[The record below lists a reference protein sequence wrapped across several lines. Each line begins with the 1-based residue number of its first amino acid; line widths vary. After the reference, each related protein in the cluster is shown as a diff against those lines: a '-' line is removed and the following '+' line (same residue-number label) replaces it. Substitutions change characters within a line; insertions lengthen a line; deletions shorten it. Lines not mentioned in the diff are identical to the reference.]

1 MEWDGIPFKLF
12 KVMLVSKQRLYG
24 MKDSRKTVARWKGSS
39 QKATNTTSPITSLSE
54 SFE

>member
-1 MEWDGIPFKLF
+1 MA
-12 KVMLVSKQRLYG
+12 LVGELERAEPGEK
-24 MKDSRKTVARWKGSS
+24 KGSS